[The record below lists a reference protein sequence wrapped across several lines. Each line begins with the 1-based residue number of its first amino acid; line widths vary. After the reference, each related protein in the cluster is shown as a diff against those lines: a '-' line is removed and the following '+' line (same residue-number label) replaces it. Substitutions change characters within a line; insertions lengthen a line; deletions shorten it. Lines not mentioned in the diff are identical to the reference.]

1 MIKPVVHP
9 KVNIRYMSQ
18 PLDYYQ
24 QNILK
29 FTSRIDGLQKRI
41 RLSGLI
47 RLGLFAST
55 SILAYFLVGHT
66 YLFVA
71 ILLLGIGLFTFLVLV
86 HEGLVYKKKLAQHL
100 LDINR
105 VEIEALQGNFT
116 SIPNGSE
123 FIDPLHFYSLD
134 IDLFGKGSFFNHLNR
149 TTTRSGKVSLAETL
163 TANEIKGIEERQIAI
178 QELASLPKWRQGFMA
193 LSKMVSVEVNNETI
207 VSWIKNYKP
216 FLPGLMKYLPYIFS
230 IISILII
237 LLTGLGISSFFM
249 LVLWFFLGLGI
260 TLPYFKRINIIY
272 QNAGN
277 AKSTFKQYHKLL
289 DEIENLSLQS
299 AYLNRAQLKIKTEK
313 MKASIIFKEF
323 SKILDAF
330 DQRNNM
336 LFGILGNGLFLWDLH
351 QSKKIEAWIEKY
363 KAQVENWFETIA
375 FFDAQI
381 SLANYAFNHPDYH
394 YPTLNDGENIID
406 AVSLGH
412 PLIVKETR
420 INNNFLIRDK
430 NFLIITGANM
440 AGKSTFLRTVSLT
453 IVMGNVGLPVCA
465 EKLAYHPTKLITS
478 MRTSDSLAEDSSYFH
493 AEIKRLK
500 FIVDQIKE
508 EEYFIILDEIL
519 KGTNS
524 KDKAI
529 GSRKFVEKLVK
540 SGSTG
545 IIATH
550 DLSLCDIEKEYDQIH
565 NKYFDALIKD
575 EELFFDYLLKE
586 GVCVNMNAS
595 FLLKKM
601 NII

>member
-1 MIKPVVHP
+1 
-9 KVNIRYMSQ
+9 MSQ
-18 PLDYYQ
+18 PFEYYQ
-24 QNILK
+24 QNK
-29 FTSRIDGLQKRI
+29 RKYKHQIDLLQKRI
-41 RLSGLI
+41 RLSGFIRISLFVLI
-47 RLGLFAST
+47 V
-55 SILAYFLVGHT
+55 ILTYFLVSNT
-66 YLFVA
+66 RLFVP
-71 ILLLGIGLFTFLVLV
+71 IFLLGIGLFTYLVLF
-86 HEGLVYKKKLAQHL
+86 HERLVYKKRLAQHL
-100 LDINR
+100 YDINS
-105 VEIEALQGNFT
+105 VEIEAIRGNLA
-116 SIPNGSE
+116 SISDGSE
-123 FIDPLHFYSLD
+123 FIDPLHFYSND
-134 IDLFGKGSFFNHLNR
+134 IDLFGKGSFFHHINR
-149 TTTRSGKVSLAETL
+149 TSTSSGKIALAQIL
-163 TANEIKGIEERQIAI
+163 MANDIKGIKERQMAI
-178 QELASLPKWRQGFMA
+178 QELADLPEWRQGFMA
-193 LSKMVSVEVNNETI
+193 LSKMVSVEVKNETI

-216 FLPGLMKYLPYIFS
+216 YLPGSMKTIPYVFS

-237 LLTGLGISSFFM
+237 FFTGLGISSFYA

-260 TLPYFKRINIIY
+260 TSPYLKRINRIY
-272 QNAGN
+272 ENAGK

-299 AYLNRAQLKIKTEK
+299 EYLNRAQLKIETEQK
-313 MKASIIFKEF
+313 KASIIFKEF
-323 SKILDAF
+323 SKILDAL

-336 LFGILGNGLFLWDLH
+336 LFGILGNGLLLWDLH
-351 QSKKIEAWIEKY
+351 QSKKIEIWIEKY
-363 KAQVENWFETIA
+363 KAQAENWFEAIA
-375 FFDAQI
+375 FFDAHN

-394 YPTLNDGENIID
+394 YPTLNNSERILN
-406 AVSLGH
+406 AFSLGH
-412 PLIVKETR
+412 PLIPKETR
-420 INNNFLIRDK
+420 ISNNFFIKDK

-453 IVMGNVGLPVCA
+453 IVMGNIGLPVCA
-465 EKLAYHPTKLITS
+465 GKLEYHPTKLITS
-478 MRTSDSLAEDSSYFH
+478 MRTSDSLVDDSSYFH

-500 FIVDQIKE
+500 FIVDHIKE

-529 GSRKFVEKLVK
+529 GSRKFVERLVK

-575 EELFFDYLLKE
+575 DELFFDYILKE
-586 GVCVNMNAS
+586 GICVNMNAS

>member
-1 MIKPVVHP
+1 
-9 KVNIRYMSQ
+9 MSQ
-18 PLDYYQ
+18 PFEYYQ
-24 QNILK
+24 QNILEY
-29 FTSRIDGLQKRI
+29 TNRIDHLQKRI
-41 RLSGLI
+41 RLSSLI
-47 RLGLFAST
+47 RMAIFIMT
-55 SILAYFLVGHT
+55 ILSS

-71 ILLLGIGLFTFLVLV
+71 NTYVLVTILALGIVLFIFLVLF
-86 HEGLVYKKKLAQHL
+86 HEGLVYKKRLTQHL
-100 LDINR
+100 LDINK
-105 VEIEALQGNFT
+105 VEIEVLEGNLN
-116 SIPNGSE
+116 SISDGSE
-123 FIDPLHFYSLD
+123 FIDHSHFFSND

-149 TTTRSGKVSLAETL
+149 TTTKSGKIVLAETL
-163 TANEIKGIEERQIAI
+163 TANEIQGIEERQLAIA
-178 QELASLPKWRQGFMA
+178 ELAKLAKWRQGFLA
-193 LSKMVSVEVNNETI
+193 LSKMVSVEVENETI
-207 VSWIKNYKP
+207 VSWIKNYMP
-216 FLPGLMKYLPYIFS
+216 FLPASMKYIPYAFS
-230 IISILII
+230 AVSILIL
-237 LLTGLGISSFFM
+237 LLTSFGISSFF
-249 LVLWFFLGLGI
+249 VLLIWFFLGLGI
-260 TLPYFKRINIIY
+260 TMPYFKRINIIY
-272 QNAGN
+272 QNAGK

-299 AYLNRAQLKIKTEK
+299 EYLNRAQLKIKTEK
-313 MKASIIFKEF
+313 EKASTIFKEF

-336 LFGILGNGLFLWDLH
+336 LFGILGNGLLLWDLH
-351 QSKKIEAWIEKY
+351 QSKKIETWIEKY
-363 KAQVENWFETIA
+363 KAQVENWFETVA

-381 SLANYAFNHPDYH
+381 SLANYVFNHPEYH
-394 YPTLNDGENIID
+394 FPTLSKGAHILK

-412 PLIVKETR
+412 PLISKETR
-420 INNNFLIRDK
+420 IDNNFLINDK
-430 NFLIITGANM
+430 DFLIITGANM

-465 EKLAYHPTKLITS
+465 KNLDYRPTKLITS
-478 MRTSDSLAEDSSYFH
+478 MRTSDSLVEDSSYFH

-529 GSRKFVEKLVK
+529 GSRKFVEKLVR

-550 DLSLCDIEKEYDQIH
+550 DLSLCDIEKEYEQIH
-565 NKYFDALIKD
+565 NKYFDALIQD

-601 NII
+601 KII